1 MIERLKKGFSDL
13 NISVSDTQLKQ
24 LETYA
29 ALLAEWNEK
38 INLTAITEPTEVAE
52 KHFLD
57 SAMCLKTGVSGK
69 VIDVGT
75 GAGFPGLVL
84 KILKPEIEL
93 CLLDSL
99 QKRIGFLQAVCEALS
114 LDGVTFVH
122 ARAEDG
128 GQDKLYRES
137 FDFAV
142 ARGCKSFHSFGI
154 LFAFCK
160 DRRVLCC
167 HERTESKRRGYFGEK
182 CNKKAGRRGFG
193 GFGRTNSRYRLRT
206 RFGFDK
212 KSSTD
217 PDAIPQKSRKT
228 RKTTLIN
235 CEKLSRFAIIFFIKG
250 FPNISNYGIIN
261 Q

>member
-142 ARGCKSFHSFGI
+142 ARAVANLSTLSEYCLPFVKTGGCFVAMKGPKASEEVI
-154 LFAFCK
+154 LAK
-160 DRRVLCC
+160 NAIKKLGGEVL
-167 HERTESKRRGYFGEK
+167 EVLEEKIPDTEYEHVLVSIKKVRPTPTQYPR
-182 CNKKAGRRGFG
+182 KAGKPAKQP
-193 GFGRTNSRYRLRT
+193 L
-206 RFGFDK
+206 
-212 KSSTD
+212 
-217 PDAIPQKSRKT
+217 
-228 RKTTLIN
+228 
-235 CEKLSRFAIIFFIKG
+235 
-250 FPNISNYGIIN
+250 
-261 Q
+261 